1 MHGDRGKGGRA
12 YHNNEDLGSDAMGGY
27 SLEDYIYSLE
37 ARGSG
42 ERSSSNIMQSGMINQ
57 NSICCLY
64 VKITDADVYGQLQ
77 QKERDLIL
85 AAELGKALLEKN
97 EELSKQ
103 NEKIAED
110 FSGKLEVYQYIINQQ

>member
-64 VKITDADVYGQLQ
+64 VKLQ
-77 QKERDLIL
+77 MLMSMVSFNRRREIL
-85 AAELGKALLEKN
+85 FLLQ
-97 EELSKQ
+97 S
-103 NEKIAED
+103 
-110 FSGKLEVYQYIINQQ
+110 